1 MTYIFNSTLQ
11 TTAPVTHSPTLDTIS
26 NLPLVNLNHL
36 DVGVQVQ
43 IDQGVQASSHVNT
56 GMQTSNR
63 MWLESIKNWIN
74 DILGTSSNSNPNLLE
89 DKGLFKAIYNT
100 LFNLPEFKQFGYDK
114 ILILS
119 CELANGQSFQIHSN
133 ILINNNTSFDNYYIL
148 VEKELSNLDNLL
160 YGYNNEVIINYKVKV
175 WNMDNHRNTQ
185 IKHTHNIYKSNVR
198 SFSTSS
204 VLNRNWYTGLIKPI
218 SLYNKIGQLIN
229 KYPKDFFTIDI
240 ETIKIDSD
248 VQVPIAITSCG
259 YVKDKLQSKIFLIDH
274 ILLIKDKDLAVKA
287 LWNKYFTYLETIF
300 KLNKWN
306 SLIIFA
312 HNLGGFDGY
321 ILYKGLL
328 NHYKPDQINSIMDD
342 ANSYISITHN
352 NFPNIEWKDSHRI
365 FPFSLN
371 DLCNLFS
378 TEGKLTSYD
387 LRFNNISLFNSS
399 VLISKFKKYALQD
412 VIALYNAL
420 QTAQDIYFNKYKVDI
435 VSIYSTATLSL
446 RIFRSLFQDKPIFI
460 LPQSIDQFIINGYYG
475 GGTDVYKAYA
485 KFVRNYDI
493 NSLYPFAMKNPMPY
507 NLVQSRLID
516 LSNRSLDS
524 FFGFAE
530 CLIYCPKDMLRPV
543 LPFHHL
549 GKTIYPVGN
558 WKATYFSEELKAVI
572 KLGYK
577 VILLR
582 GYEFTKTDLFTDY
595 VNHFY
600 NIKSTTKGSEK
611 QLAKLQLNNLYGY
624 FGRKQINIMTEN
636 ILNKDLINVIKTR
649 IIKSISQINKDYS
662 TVLSYTNINH
672 YLLEQLNNEF
682 HSIENYT
689 SPIMSNVALS
699 AAVTAYARIEMIPY
713 KINPNTLYTDT
724 DSAFISESINSNLI
738 GTDLGLMKD
747 ELNGNTI
754 NEAYFVGPKKYG
766 YYLINELG
774 IKKEYSVF
782 SGVPR
787 NSLTFNE
794 VKDIFEGKIITK
806 TINNRFFKSIQ
817 TLDITIKDTI
827 ISIKNDYN
835 KTLINN
841 IYYPPVISNGFN
853 DIFIYYYNKYR
864 NLIIK
869 NYKKLIKVH

>member
-204 VLNRNWYTGLIKPI
+204 ILNRNWYTGLIKPI

-412 VIALYNAL
+412 VIALFNAL

-460 LPQSIDQFIINGYYG
+460 LPQSIDQFIRNGYYG

-558 WKATYFSEELKAVI
+558 WKATYFSEELKAVQE
-572 KLGYK
+572 LGYK

-582 GYEFTKTDLFTDY
+582 GYEFTKAELFSSYVDY
-595 VNHFY
+595 FF
-600 NIKSTTKGSEK
+600 NIKRTTKGSEK

-662 TVLSYTNINH
+662 TVLSYTNINQN
-672 YLLEQLNNEF
+672 LLEQLNNEF

-699 AAVTAYARIEMIPY
+699 AAVTAYARIAMIPY
-713 KINPNTLYTDT
+713 KLDPNTLYTDT
-724 DSAFISESINSNLI
+724 DSTYTTGKLDSNLI
-738 GTDLGLMKD
+738 GEDLGLMKD
-747 ELNGNTI
+747 ELKGNI
-754 NEAYFVGPKKYG
+754 IEEAYFIGPKKLG
-766 YYLINELG
+766 YYLIDKNG
-774 IKKEYSVF
+774 VRKDFSTF

-787 NSLTFNE
+787 NSLSFE
-794 VKDIFEGKIITK
+794 QVKAIFEGKIITK
-806 TINNRFFKSIQ
+806 TISDRFFKSIQ
-817 TLDITIKDTI
+817 TLDITIKNTT